1 MDVGFNSKNKKDR
14 KMYFLFKT
22 PKIMLKKNQ
31 NWKNVD
37 CLVIFLP
44 LNTDLFKKNV
54 CDIYMRLFSSQYF
67 REGQSSES
75 SYTKK
80 ASVYKPGFIWS

>member
-44 LNTDLFKKNV
+44 LNTDLFKKMYV
-54 CDIYMRLFSSQYF
+54 IY
-67 REGQSSES
+67 
-75 SYTKK
+75 
-80 ASVYKPGFIWS
+80 I